1 MCCQHKCQYCDFV
14 FFVACTEQRN
24 IDYHTPVESRSRVV
38 CPQTWW
44 YPCDIMAAICHR
56 CAFDRQGVR
65 PQTEVYLGEDSKKPE
80 QRGGSLGRS
89 KHPHT
94 ALGQSSHAVATG
106 IPANAGGAFQQPA
119 LLQPLLPRP
128 FLPQPSLQQ
137 PALQHPA
144 FQQPIVQQ
152 PPFQQQAFQQPPS
165 QHPARPITSLG
176 QHCNRTSANSDT
188 IGNGGPVA
196 ATSSQEPRNEPQTR
210 PFESGKSD
218 GRQDVH
224 DGGDML
230 PVTKDEKGVLG
241 AFSTF

>member
-65 PQTEVYLGEDSKKPE
+65 PQTEVNLGEDSKKPE

-94 ALGQSSHAVATG
+94 ALGQSSHAVASG

-128 FLPQPSLQQ
+128 FLPQRSLQQ
-137 PALQHPA
+137 PVLP
-144 FQQPIVQQ
+144 QQSL
-152 PPFQQQAFQQPPS
+152 QQPPS
-165 QHPARPITSLG
+165 QQPARPTASLG
-176 QHCNRTSANSDT
+176 PHCNRTSAISDT
-188 IGNGGPVA
+188 VGNGGPVA
-196 ATSSQEPRNEPQTR
+196 ATSSQGLLNEPQTR
-210 PFESGKSD
+210 PIESGTSN
-218 GRQDVH
+218 GRQGAR
-224 DGGDML
+224 DGGYTQ
-230 PVTKDEKGVLG
+230 PVTKDDQGVLG
-241 AFSTF
+241 AVLTF